1 MSLGHSADSQE
12 RGCKTEPGPG
22 RVKGLVYDKLLQ
34 NLFISR
40 DNEFVTIAFRCFVS
54 SKERSF
60 KGKQVTLG
68 FRFNRETAS
77 DKQRPSLDPCLSKIS
92 KCGN

>member
-12 RGCKTEPGPG
+12 RGCKTEPEPGPG
-22 RVKGLVYDKLLQ
+22 RVKGLVRDKLLQ

-40 DNEFVTIAFRCFVS
+40 DNELVTIAFQCLVS

-60 KGKQVTLG
+60 KNKQIMLG
-68 FRFNRETAS
+68 FRFNRETIS
-77 DKQRPSLDPCLSKIS
+77 DKQRPSFDPCLSNI
-92 KCGN
+92 